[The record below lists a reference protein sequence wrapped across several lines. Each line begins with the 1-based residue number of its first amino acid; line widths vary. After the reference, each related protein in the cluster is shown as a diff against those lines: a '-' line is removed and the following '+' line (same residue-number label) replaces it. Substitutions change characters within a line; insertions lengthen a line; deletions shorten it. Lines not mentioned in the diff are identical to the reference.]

1 MTTGSR
7 GAVYQNLRVVN
18 LECDFLRIDSLLR
31 IAGRALGTADL
42 VNTAGFITKKDLV
55 QSDFA
60 ETNTTSLAYIKN
72 KPSLTNVAFSADYNE
87 LINLPKLKSVAFS
100 ADYNDLVNTPAL
112 PGAPVTIGDAAFDSF
127 TCTGPLIVG
136 PQAGIGNAAVPRGV
150 RIYVSEGYDSAG
162 SVHSIGD
169 SRISFNSKGDN
180 FVGFCR
186 VYVKNLQSGPT
197 TAKTGFISF
206 MWFKLAN
213 KDASDCSTLIAT
225 KNTNMA
231 SLSVTLVGN
240 YPTVYTDSDCLTSWC
255 IEIGG

>member
-1 MTTGSR
+1 MSSGSR
-7 GAVYQNLRVVN
+7 GAVFQNLRVTN
-18 LECDFLRIDSLLR
+18 LDCDFLRIDHLLR

-42 VNTAGFITKKDLV
+42 VNSARFITRNDLV
-55 QSDFA
+55 QADYA
-60 ETNTTSLAYIKN
+60 ETDTDSLSYIQN
-72 KPSLTNVAFSADYNE
+72 KPILKAVAFSADYNE
-87 LINLPKLKSVAFS
+87 LVNLPELKSVAFS
-100 ADYNDLVNTPAL
+100 ADYNDLVNKPAL
-112 PGAPVTIGDAAFDSF
+112 PGGPVMIGDAAFGSF

-136 PQAGIGNAAVPRGV
+136 PEAGIGNAVVPRGV
-150 RIYVSEGYDSAG
+150 RIYVSEGYDGAG
-162 SVHSIGD
+162 GVHSIGD
-169 SRISFNSKGDN
+169 ARIDFNSNGDN

-186 VYVKNLQSGPT
+186 VYVKNLQSGST
-197 TAKTGFISF
+197 AAKTGFISF

-231 SLSVTLVGN
+231 TLNVKLVGN

>member
-1 MTTGSR
+1 MSGSR
-7 GAVYQNLRVVN
+7 GGTFQNLRVVN
-18 LECDFLRIDSLLR
+18 LECDFLRIESMLR

-42 VNTAGFITKKDLV
+42 VNTAAFITKKDLV

-60 ETNTTSLAYIKN
+60 EANTTSLSYIKN
-72 KPSLTNVAFSADYNE
+72 KPSIKAVAFSADYNE
-87 LINLPKLKSVAFS
+87 LINKPVLQPVAYS
-100 ADYNDLVNTPAL
+100 ADYNDLVNKPTL
-112 PGAPVTIGDAAFDSF
+112 PGGPVVIGDAAFGSF
-127 TCTGPLIVG
+127 TCTGPLVVG
-136 PQAGIGNAAVPRGV
+136 PEAGIGNAVVPRGV
-150 RIYVSEGYDSAG
+150 RIYVSEGYDGAG

-169 SRISFNSKGDN
+169 ARIDFNSKGDN

-186 VYVKNLQSGPT
+186 VYVKNLQSTPT
-197 TAKTGFISF
+197 AAKTGFISF

-225 KNTNMA
+225 KNTNTTT
-231 SLSVTLVGN
+231 LSVRLVGN